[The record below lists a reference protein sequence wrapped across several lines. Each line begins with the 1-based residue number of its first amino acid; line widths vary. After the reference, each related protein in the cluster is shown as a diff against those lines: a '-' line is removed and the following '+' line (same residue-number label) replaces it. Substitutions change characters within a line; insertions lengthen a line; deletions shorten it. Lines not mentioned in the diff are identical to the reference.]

1 MRLRN
6 VLLLAVV
13 GMAGGALA
21 LEFAARSAA
30 VRMARALAPRAV
42 LTYDSAGIALD
53 GSVRLRAP
61 RLEVR
66 QGPWQGEIKAQSA
79 DLRGGGRFWLVGQS
93 LASDPGLPGDLSLVV
108 HGLTV
113 SGSDGGNGVGSW
125 LGTPGLALFENQG
138 CGSDNLGDKD
148 RAKMGVVAGP
158 RVDHFEYHYDEAAK
172 NLELMFEL
180 DSPNVANWQGYAEFG
195 FFDPQRW
202 AEPAA
207 ARELRLLRAGL
218 SYHDPGYLARRNTFC
233 AQWLGVSSAEFVDRH
248 VEAVRSFLVSRG
260 INPSADVL
268 SLYQRLVTRGGSLN
282 LASIP
287 EASWVPAEFEA
298 YPRQLLLRQL
308 NITAR
313 LDDAPPIMLRL
324 AFAEPEIP
332 LYVVKSADKLASP
345 AVPELALGPGAEV
358 APAAVAETAPVP
370 VPAPVPAP
378 AEPIETPAAEP
389 APQALVEQA
398 QADPAPAQP
407 TGTEA
412 ALPPGDDAA
421 KPSRVDS
428 KGQVIA
434 SAPPPPPNSTLA
446 LVWEPGV
453 IERLPPAEKKQPKYE
468 VIAVARL
475 DQYIGK
481 RVQLVTVS
489 GKRVEGEIDSVQPG
503 NIVLLV
509 QVGRGS
515 AKLNVPVTNIR
526 EARLLRPR

>member
-66 QGPWQGEIKAQSA
+66 QGPWQGVLKAQSA

-113 SGSDGGNGVGSW
+113 SGSDGGNGVGGW
-125 LGTPGLALFENQG
+125 VGTPGLALFENQG

-158 RVDHFEYHYDEAAK
+158 RVDHFEYHYDQAAK

-195 FFDPQRW
+195 SFDPQRW

-218 SYHDPGYLARRNTFC
+218 SYHDPAYLTRRNTFC

-332 LYVVKSADKLASP
+332 LYVVKSVDKLAST
-345 AVPELALGPGAEV
+345 AVPELALGPATKV
-358 APAAVAETAPVP
+358 APGPVAEAASA
-370 VPAPVPAP
+370 PAPTA
-378 AEPIETPAAEP
+378 AEPIETPATEA
-389 APQALVEQA
+389 APDAVVEQA
-398 QADPAPAQP
+398 GAESAPAQP
-407 TGTEA
+407 TGTEVE
-412 ALPPGDDAA
+412 LSPGDGAA

-453 IERLPPAEKKQPKYE
+453 IERLPPAGKKQPKYE
-468 VIAVARL
+468 VIAVTGL

-489 GKRVEGEIDSVQPG
+489 GKRIEGEIDSVQPG
-503 NIVLLV
+503 NVVLLV